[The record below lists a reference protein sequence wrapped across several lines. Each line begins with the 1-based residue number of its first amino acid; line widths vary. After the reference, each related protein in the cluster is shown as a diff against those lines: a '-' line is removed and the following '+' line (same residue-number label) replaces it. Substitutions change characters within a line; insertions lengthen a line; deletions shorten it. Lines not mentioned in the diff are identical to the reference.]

1 MKITGLVGGIRDF
14 DTMIKIGF
22 KYIEY
27 LKDEFSKLDSNGQF
41 FQEVDI
47 SEGEVSKMIKKIKPS
62 YDKTWNRFLDSF
74 RVLKS
79 SGIIT
84 ANDGNDEFKKRYLEK
99 HQQTGYTIH
108 IHHVCLS
115 LLKSFNNEK
124 EFAIYVLENFKN
136 SFGCK
141 IFEKIKDIASEKRTF
156 TAKNLM
162 DILIKRQFAQDYLSC
177 QKKEDKELSDSIKI
191 INKKLSTQSHNQD
204 LLEKKKEL
212 QEKLVKNNDL
222 FDKKINELEKVLKEL
237 ESFGL
242 LFSIEH
248 LEPQNDEIVH
258 VYYSTKQKNN
268 NEGNIEE
275 CKFGTSMNKLNIGT
289 IYHAHDSNS
298 KTKKDYK

>member
-141 IFEKIKDIASEKRTF
+141 IFEKIKLEFENLKKQPVFRKNKPVFIDKIKQDITDNNNNKLLRTF
-156 TAKNLM
+156 
-162 DILIKRQFAQDYLSC
+162 
-177 QKKEDKELSDSIKI
+177 
-191 INKKLSTQSHNQD
+191 
-204 LLEKKKEL
+204 
-212 QEKLVKNNDL
+212 LVA
-222 FDKKINELEKVLKEL
+222 
-237 ESFGL
+237 
-242 LFSIEH
+242 
-248 LEPQNDEIVH
+248 
-258 VYYSTKQKNN
+258 
-268 NEGNIEE
+268 
-275 CKFGTSMNKLNIGT
+275 C
-289 IYHAHDSNS
+289 
-298 KTKKDYK
+298 